1 MSNTNNL
8 KIYLI
13 LLLVPLF
20 WGGAFSTTKHIVEY
34 LSPLSTSFIR
44 FFLAAL
50 LMMAWITIKKEWDF
64 PSIKKNWLL
73 LISCALTGIFSYNFF
88 FAAGLKHISA
98 INAAL
103 VMVAAPPVTAFI
115 ASVFLKEKYN
125 IQTIIGIFLSLIG
138 ITTVITKGNLFSFLA
153 ADTIGIGEIYMLIS
167 MLSWATYT
175 TLVKQ
180 LITKNVNSDFITT
193 FSTFMGSIFLLI
205 GSFITDGNWFKP
217 QTFESLPTQVYIE
230 LFYLIVFPTF
240 IAFIIYSW
248 GIKIIGSI
256 KASSYMNLTPINA
269 LWIAALFYGE
279 IISAYQIIGM
289 LITITGVII
298 TNRSK
303 VNLLETSKKTYSN

>member
-1 MSNTNNL
+1 MFNKNNL

-20 WGGAFSTTKHIVEY
+20 WGGAFSTTKHIVDY

-44 FFLAAL
+44 FFFAAL
-50 LMMAWITIKKEWDF
+50 LMMTWITLKKEWDF
-64 PSIKKNWLL
+64 SSIKKNWLL

-88 FAAGLKHISA
+88 FATSLKYISA

-103 VMVAAPPVTAFI
+103 IMVAAPPVTAFI
-115 ASVFLKEKYN
+115 ASIFLKENYN
-125 IQTIIGIFLSLIG
+125 IQTIIGIVLSLIG
-138 ITTVITKGNLFSFLA
+138 ITTVITKGNLLSFFST
-153 ADTIGIGEIYMLIS
+153 DTIDIGEIYMLIS
-167 MLSWATYT
+167 MLSWAIYT
-175 TLVKQ
+175 ALIKQ
-180 LITKNVNSDFITT
+180 SITKNVNSDLVTT
-193 FSTFMGSIFLLI
+193 FSTLLGSIFLLI
-205 GSFITDGNWFKP
+205 ASFINDGNWLKP
-217 QTFESLPTQVYIE
+217 QTFELLPTQVYIE

-248 GIKIIGSI
+248 GIKMVGSI
-256 KASSYMNLTPINA
+256 RASSYMNLTPINA

-303 VNLLETSKKTYSN
+303 ANLLEASIKKYSN